1 MRTLKKGHNYKK
13 LRKSFII
20 FICNYDPF
28 NKNRPIYTFRN
39 RSDQDYSIVLDDAA
53 TKIIINTN
61 GTLGEVST
69 ELGAVIRYLNSGVV
83 SDEYT
88 KALDEEVAA
97 VKDDKEVRRGYM
109 LEAYAMREEAG
120 EHKKVVS
127 QIRDAIDELPV

>member
-20 FICNYDPF
+20 FICNYDLF

-39 RSDQDYSIVLDDAA
+39 RSEQDYSVVLDDAA

-61 GTLGEVST
+61 GTLGEVSP
-69 ELGAVIRYLNSGVV
+69 EFGAVIHYLNSGVF

-88 KALDEEVAA
+88 KTLDKEVAA
-97 VKDDKEVRRGYM
+97 VKADEKVRREYM
-109 LEAYAMREEAG
+109 L
-120 EHKKVVS
+120 
-127 QIRDAIDELPV
+127 L